1 MSRIELG
8 LTIRSALNQTE
19 LIRRVLQLCQQRGMT
34 FLQVAETKSIS
45 VAKGN

>member
-8 LTIRSALNQTE
+8 LTIHSALNPTE
-19 LIRRVLQLCQQRGMT
+19 LVRRVLQLSQQSGMS

-45 VAKGN
+45 VVKGN